1 MWAVSSWCRW
11 GLSDDLEA
19 RLYKCLANRRWARE
33 VAARGFEAAD
43 HAMDAL
49 TDEEWLEAMK
59 AHPRIGGRPGGE
71 AAPPRA
77 RRRLEGSGRGDDR
90 RGRARA
96 LAVRR
101 GPGSLR
107 VPPRVR
113 HEALLRALR
122 PRRLLPRR
130 DRRLH
135 VRGRPPPRPPAAQP
149 IRIHHVQRHLSKI
162 VLGDNQY
169 AKSETH
175 VVRVTRQGA
184 RHEIK
189 DLNVSVA
196 LAGDFADTHLTGDNS
211 KVLPTDTQKN
221 TVFAFAHDGVGEL
234 ADFAPR
240 LARHFVSEFAPVY
253 RARVHVEEFG
263 WQRIHDHAFV
273 RAGTEKRLAMV
284 TCSDDGTWVVA
295 GVSDL
300 VVLKSTGSEFHGS
313 IKDRYTTQ
321 PDTPT

>member
-1 MWAVSSWCRW
+1 
-11 GLSDDLEA
+11 
-19 RLYKCLANRRWARE
+19 
-33 VAARGFEAAD
+33 
-43 HAMDAL
+43 
-49 TDEEWLEAMK
+49 
-59 AHPRIGGRPGGE
+59 
-71 AAPPRA
+71 
-77 RRRLEGSGRGDDR
+77 
-90 RGRARA
+90 
-96 LAVRR
+96 
-101 GPGSLR
+101 
-107 VPPRVR
+107 
-113 HEALLRALR
+113 
-122 PRRLLPRR
+122 
-130 DRRLH
+130 
-135 VRGRPPPRPPAAQP
+135 
-149 IRIHHVQRHLSKI
+149 LSKI

-169 AKSETH
+169 GKSETH

-221 TVFAFAHDGVGEL
+221 TVFAFAHDGVGEIE
-234 ADFAPR
+234 DFAIR

-263 WQRIHDHAFV
+263 WERIHDHAFV

-300 VVLKSTGSEFHGS
+300 VVLKSTGSEFHGY
-313 IKDRYTTQ
+313 IKDRYTTLPETRDRIMATSLTARWRFRDTQ
-321 PDTPT
+321 AEWARSYSEVRRLLLDTFAAKHSLSLQQTLYAMAEAVLEARPEVVEVRISMPNKHHFVVDLSPFGLENPNEVFYASDRPYGQIEGTVSREDAPDAGLAW